1 MIFHGNYFI
10 AMNLNLYTS
19 TIMKSVKYHPR
30 SVHWSIYKVSI
41 YHAMVSKLNSFDIF
55 WSHKT
60 NFRKTNN
67 QTALT
72 TVAEQIKSCKHLFR
86 LDLSVN
92 SLERLPDAITS
103 LITLQELYLNDTFLE
118 FLPANFGR
126 LTNLRILELRDNNLM
141 TLPKSIARLTNL
153 SRIDIGNNEFTELVR
168 GWQNVSL
175 ALWLHF

>member
-1 MIFHGNYFI
+1 MFYCHELKCLHLNDNEIGEI
-10 AMNLNLYTS
+10 PPAIGSLVNLQSINLSRNGKTIRVMYNINIELIYLTS
-19 TIMKSVKYHPR
+19 
-30 SVHWSIYKVSI
+30 
-41 YHAMVSKLNSFDIF
+41 
-55 WSHKT
+55 
-60 NFRKTNN
+60 
-67 QTALT
+67 TALT
-72 TVAEQIKSCKHLFR
+72 TVADQIKSCKHLVR

-153 SRIDIGNNEFTELVR
+153 SRIDIGNNEFTELV
-168 GWQNVSL
+168 SL
-175 ALWLHF
+175 